1 MTAAYADVGVDVT
14 LAQDR
19 LDRLAD
25 ALGSRRVQPGGP
37 VPALWHWTSIAPACA
52 TGTSVRVRL
61 FRAPQAGPAVLL
73 RPQAGAQGHEEGLDF
88 IQDRVVRV
96 QTLTSRL
103 PDADPGPPLMAGDET
118 LADDS
123 ADLDVLLSLFT
134 ADPGGSAVNRVLGLL
149 AAHRLRRHVGGQLIA
164 LGFSFWSAPGSLR
177 SCRRVAWL
185 DCEGRALFRVGTA
198 GQPVSLTGTAWFGC
212 GPGPS
217 R

>member
-1 MTAAYADVGVDVT
+1 MTATYADTGVDVT

-25 ALGSRRVQPGGP
+25 ALGSRRVRPGRP

-61 FRAPQAGPAVLL
+61 FRAPQAGPAVLV
-73 RPQAGAQGHEEGLDF
+73 RPQAGAQGQEEVLDF
-88 IQDRVVRV
+88 IQDGVVRA

-103 PDADPGPPLMAGDET
+103 PEADPGRPLMTGDET

-123 ADLDVLLSLFT
+123 ADLDALQSLF
-134 ADPGGSAVNRVLGLL
+134 ADDPGGPAANRVLGLL
-149 AAHRLRRHVGGQLIA
+149 AAHRLRRRVGGQLIA
-164 LGFSFWSAPGSLR
+164 LEFSFWSVPGSLR

-185 DCEGRALFRVGTA
+185 DCEGRALFRAGTA